1 MNIFKRVKRCK
12 PHPHYVPLPDG
23 EGRFLPFKG
32 TIKVGMGSESATIN
46 AVLCIILIFTALLLS
61 FPSYSH
67 AANGFWVYDGV
78 STYWVEGDP
87 DDYKA
92 KEWQI
97 RLYKKSQAAG
107 QGRWWGLTTGKYASA
122 VMKELKG
129 SQAFERKY
137 EKWCG
142 CDWGES
148 TFFNPQGPIAVV
160 EKRPTK
166 SQQLL
171 GKATELYERIKTIRK
186 LYYDTKGENP
196 FIGVSPGLG
205 DVIYGYGKNFEDV
218 YRKQALLRQIMED
231 VGQFSERE
239 IMRKL
244 DELLAEINKLDQSA
258 KKINASLTPTGRSA
272 PTAGPKFVG
281 LTDQCVKQLPSW
293 TDSCNRAVDEIVA
306 YYDTASESDKNCIL
320 EWRRYQKCYER
331 YAFDSNFTPSS
342 QCYQRPACTPAR

>member
-1 MNIFKRVKRCK
+1 MESSKIF
-12 PHPHYVPLPDG
+12 
-23 EGRFLPFKG
+23 
-32 TIKVGMGSESATIN
+32 
-46 AVLCIILIFTALLLS
+46 ILLMVLLLL
-61 FPSYSH
+61 PSLSH

-78 STYWVEGDP
+78 STNWVEGDP

-97 RLYKKSQAAG
+97 RLFKKSQAAG
-107 QGRWWGLTTGKYASA
+107 QGRWWGLTTGKSASS
-122 VMKELKG
+122 VMKELKS

-160 EKRPTK
+160 EKSQTK
-166 SQQLL
+166 KTQQLL
-171 GKATELYERIKTIRK
+171 GKATDLYEQIKTIRK
-186 LYYDTKGENP
+186 IYYDTKGDYP

-205 DVIYGYGKNFEDV
+205 DVIYGYGKNFADV
-218 YRKQALLRQIMED
+218 HRKQEELRQIMD
-231 VGQFSERE
+231 DAGQYSDRE
-239 IMRKL
+239 VMGRL
-244 DELLAEINKLDQSA
+244 DELLADINKLDQSS
-258 KKINASLTPTGRSA
+258 KKIASNITQGTRNTTTGS
-272 PTAGPKFVG
+272 TVKFVG

-306 YYDTASESDKNCIL
+306 YYNTASESDKNCIL